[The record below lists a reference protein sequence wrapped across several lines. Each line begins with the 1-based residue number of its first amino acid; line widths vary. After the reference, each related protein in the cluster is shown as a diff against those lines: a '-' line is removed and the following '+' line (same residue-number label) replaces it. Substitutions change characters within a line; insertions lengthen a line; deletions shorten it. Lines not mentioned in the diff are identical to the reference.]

1 MALNSFVQGTQQ
13 LSYSGSNCV
22 RNDYFHNDCHI
33 CVDLCPKEAFEI
45 VRNRLGFIES
55 KCIECAA
62 CIGSCPTEAL
72 HLKSF
77 DPNAFVQSRRSADT
91 LTCKKNTPC
100 LAVFDRHHFITMALE
115 SDITLDLSHC
125 AACPLN
131 TQQTIE
137 SVIQKEIDA
146 ARRFLDNV
154 DPKPQINVLYEA
166 PAPTEHSRRMI
177 FRSAVEKIKENASE
191 EPQPDMALTR
201 AHQKSNGSHEPLKHI
216 QLKTAIKKH
225 ITRFQKTRLS
235 SEDSLFYDKS
245 VRFEACTNCGDCI
258 QFCPTD
264 ALKATSDKHG
274 IRFVSGA
281 CIGCGICDHICK
293 TDAIHSLEDYDLVEA
308 VFDRS
313 KVLVHYEMV
322 MCQECR
328 CPYPYRGGE
337 PICDRCR
344 DFAKDFDSMFKL
356 ARDF

>member
-1 MALNSFVQGTQQ
+1 MVLNSFVQGTQQ
-13 LSYSGSNCV
+13 LSYSGSNCI

-77 DPNAFVQSRRSADT
+77 DPNAFVQSRLQADT

-115 SDITLDLSHC
+115 HDLTLDLSHC
-125 AACPLN
+125 ADCPLN
-131 TQQTIE
+131 VNRTIQ
-137 SVIQKEIDA
+137 SVIQREIDG
-146 ARRFLDNV
+146 ARHFLEDV
-154 DPKPQINVLYEA
+154 APQPQIHVLYE
-166 PAPTEHSRRMI
+166 PAEPTENSRRMI
-177 FRSAVEKIKENASE
+177 FRSAVEKIKEGASGE
-191 EPQPDMALTR
+191 GQPDMALTR
-201 AHQKSNGSHEPLKHI
+201 AHQKSNSSHEPLKHI
-216 QLKTAIKKH
+216 GLKAAIRKH
-225 ITRFQKTRLS
+225 ITRFERTKRS
-235 SEDSLFYDKS
+235 SEEGLFFDKA
-245 VRFEACTNCGDCI
+245 VTFEACSNCGDCI

-274 IRFVSGA
+274 ILFQAGA
-281 CIGCGICDHICK
+281 CIGCGICEHICK
-293 TDAIHSLEDYDLVEA
+293 TDAIYSPDHYDLVEA
-308 VFDRS
+308 VFERS